1 MKLQFPSLALR
12 LAAVALAA
20 STLGG
25 CAAVVVGAAAGGALM
40 ATDRRTSGAQIDDET
55 IEVRAAL
62 RLGEVLGD
70 RAHINVNSYN
80 RQVLLT
86 GEVPSEQAKQQAEQ
100 VAGRVDNVRSIV
112 NELAVMPPSS
122 LPQRSSDT
130 LVTGKIRASL
140 VDASDLQAN
149 SFKVVTE
156 RGTVYLMGRVTQR
169 EAERGTLIA
178 RQTSGVGKVVRMFEL
193 VTPEDLRQMGIAVPA
208 APAPAPAPAP
218 MATNPATAMPPPTT
232 TLQTE
237 SSGAV
242 ATPVR

>member
-1 MKLQFPSLALR
+1 MKLQFPSLTLR
-12 LAAVALAA
+12 LVAVAVAVA
-20 STLGG
+20 SLGG

-40 ATDRRTSGAQIDDET
+40 ATDRRTSGAQIDDEA
-55 IEVRAAL
+55 IEMRAAS
-62 RLGEVLGD
+62 RLQEALGD
-70 RAHINVNSYN
+70 QAHVNVNSYN

-86 GEVPSEQAKQQAEQ
+86 GEVPSEQAKQQAEL
-100 VAGRVDNVRSIV
+100 VAGRVDNVRTVV
-112 NELAVMPPSS
+112 NELAVMPATS

-130 LVTGKIRASL
+130 LITGKIRASL

-149 SFKVVTE
+149 SFRVVTE
-156 RGTVYLMGRVTQR
+156 RSTVYLMGRVTPR

-178 RQTSGVGKVVRMFEL
+178 RQTGGVSKVVRMFEL
-193 VTPEDLRQMGIAVPA
+193 VTPDDLKQMGIAVPA
-208 APAPAPAPAP
+208 APAPAPAPA
-218 MATNPATAMPPPTT
+218 AAVNPATANPPPTT